1 MMATPKYPSNI
12 KKYSGSIR
20 ENKRNGYSTFS
31 VRVEAVSP
39 IINKTFSTRQEAE
52 SFVRSVNIDK
62 DLCKNKMLEY
72 DEYFEVEL
80 TQGKWTKIDKED
92 LVHIEPHMFY
102 YNDDGAGTR
111 IGGKFKRLPHI
122 LLNYEPKK
130 GFVVTHK
137 NGDNLDNRKSN
148 LEITPLEILRKRQ
161 GHSKKSEGVKGV
173 CLEETWSS
181 VWMENGKL
189 KSKNFYVGKYGPEEA
204 KAMAVQYRKKI
215 EETHPVYIEALKY
228 RNVEEDQPG
237 VEETPIK
244 KYPTNIKKYTGN
256 IKERPGVNSSS
267 FCATIRTKNH
277 NLNKTFDSREKAEDF
292 LRKKNVEL
300 ELPIKN
306 KLLEYEDYVEME
318 LPGGKWTK
326 IDKELLPVVDKH
338 IFSVYNGKYALCTV
352 GGKRCALHHL
362 AFGGSISE
370 KDTIDHIN
378 VDTFDNR
385 RKNLRIATM
394 QTQAINKKIF
404 SNNSSGVSGVVFESC
419 WVAKWKENG
428 KPRKKSFSVKKYGFE
443 EAKALATKLRLL
455 KEETLEEYRGIVSQ
469 E

>member
-1 MMATPKYPSNI
+1 MAATPKYPSNI

-39 IINKTFSTRQEAE
+39 VINKTFPTREEAE
-52 SFVRSVNIDK
+52 TFVRSVNIDN

-72 DEYFEVEL
+72 DEYFEVQL

-92 LVHIEPHMFY
+92 LVHIEPHMFFY
-102 YNDDGAGTR
+102 NNDDSAGTR

-161 GHSKKSEGVKGV
+161 GHSKKSGGIKGV

-189 KSKNFYVGKYGPEEA
+189 KSKNFHVGKYGSEKA
-204 KAMAVQYRKKI
+204 KAMAAEHRKNI
-215 EETHPVYIEALKY
+215 EKAHPEYAEALKY
-228 RNVEEDQPG
+228 REDSDSDSEENVA
-237 VEETPIK
+237 VERL
-244 KYPTNIKKYTGN
+244 PTNVKKYTG
-256 IKERPGVNSSS
+256 IVKERPGVNSAS
-267 FCATIRTKNH
+267 FCVTIRTKDYNI
-277 NLNKTFDSREKAEDF
+277 NKTFNTRGKAEDF
-292 LRKKNVEL
+292 LKKKNIEFN
-300 ELPIKN
+300 LPIKN
-306 KLLEYEDYVEME
+306 RILEFKKYMKVYI
-318 LPGGKWTK
+318 GKNFWTK
-326 IDKELLPVVDKH
+326 IDKETLNLVDSH
-338 IFSVYNGKYALCTV
+338 IFSYSGGYATCSV
-352 GGKRCALHHL
+352 DGKRQRLHRL
-362 AFGGSISE
+362 VFKGTLSE
-370 KDTIDHIN
+370 GETVDHIN
-378 VDTFDNR
+378 VDALDNR
-385 RKNLRIATM
+385 AKNLRAASMHVQNT
-394 QTQAINKKIF
+394 NKKI
-404 SNNSSGVSGVVFESC
+404 SAKNSSGVIGVVFESC

-428 KPRKKSFSVKKYGFE
+428 KSRRKSFSVKKYGFE

-455 KEETLEEYRGIVSQ
+455 KEETLEEYGDAVSQ

>member
-1 MMATPKYPSNI
+1 MAATPKYPSNI

-39 IINKTFSTRQEAE
+39 VINKTFPTREEAE
-52 SFVRSVNIDK
+52 TFVRSVNIDN

-72 DEYFEVEL
+72 DKYFEVEL

-92 LVHIEPHMFY
+92 LVHIEPHMFFY
-102 YNDDGAGTR
+102 NNDDSAGTR
-111 IGGKFKRLPHI
+111 IRGKFKRLPHI

-130 GFVVTHK
+130 GFMITHK

-148 LEITPLEILRKRQ
+148 LEITPLETLRKRQ
-161 GHSKKSEGVKGV
+161 GHSKKSEGIKGV
-173 CLEETWSS
+173 CLQETWSS

-189 KSKNFYVGKYGPEEA
+189 KSKNFCLGKYGPEKA
-204 KAMAVQYRKKI
+204 KAMAVEHRKKI
-215 EETHPVYIEALKY
+215 EETYPAYIEALKY
-228 RNVEEDQPG
+228 RNLEEEDI
-237 VEETPIK
+237 EDKETPVK
-244 KYPTNIKKYTGN
+244 KYPTNVKKYTGN
-256 IKERPGVNSSS
+256 IKERPGINSSS
-267 FCATIRTKNH
+267 FCATIRTKSH
-277 NLNKTFDSREKAEDF
+277 NINKTFDSREKAEEF

-306 KLLEYEDYVEME
+306 KLLEYEGYVEME
-318 LPGGKWTK
+318 LSGGKWTK
-326 IDKELLPVVDKH
+326 IDKELLPIVDEH
-338 IFSVYNGKYALCTV
+338 IFSAHGKYASCTI
-352 GGKRCALHHL
+352 GGKRRALHHL
-362 AFGGSISE
+362 AFGERLSE

-428 KPRKKSFSVKKYGFE
+428 KSRRKSFSVKKYGFE

-455 KEETLEEYRGIVSQ
+455 KEETLEEYGDAVSQ